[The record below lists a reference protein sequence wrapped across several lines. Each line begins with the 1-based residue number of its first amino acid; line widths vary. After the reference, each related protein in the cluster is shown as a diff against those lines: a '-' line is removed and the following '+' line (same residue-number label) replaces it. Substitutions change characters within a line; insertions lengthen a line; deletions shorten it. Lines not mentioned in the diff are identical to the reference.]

1 MDKPLNYTVK
11 SPVYLTLADG
21 KVDDFKGCKVV
32 DVTFPNIISTQVK
45 QHFSFAKT
53 VIKFETRVIHRP
65 I

>member
-45 QHFSFAKT
+45 QHFFFAKT
-53 VIKFETRVIHRP
+53 VIKVI
-65 I
+65 